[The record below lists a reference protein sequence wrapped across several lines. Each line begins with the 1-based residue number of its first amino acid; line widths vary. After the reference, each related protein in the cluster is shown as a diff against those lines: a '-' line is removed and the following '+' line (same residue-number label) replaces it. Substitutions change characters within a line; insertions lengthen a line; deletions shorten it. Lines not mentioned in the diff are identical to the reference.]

1 MIVGP
6 CTIVT
11 GGAEPRVL
19 EDAAVRVVG
28 GHVAQVGSAG
38 VLAAAHP
45 EETVWPARGALL
57 LPGLVNAH
65 AHLARH
71 LARGRALG
79 SPRDWERYDRALSA
93 NDVHWAAVAA
103 LAEGVRHGVTTVCD
117 FHRSGRCLDFS
128 LHEVIEA
135 AARVGVRVAAC
146 YGLADSD
153 PPADRR
159 AALEENLGFA
169 RDLARRREGRLDAVL
184 GVRASSLPGLER
196 LVQESFD
203 AAGEALAV
211 HVDLGLDSTPAERW
225 RGGEAWPQGTP
236 SALWAHADRAPRAL
250 VTAARERGDALSAT
264 GAGSLTALAR
274 ETALAW
280 GSDAGLNAPPLP
292 ESAPVWSGER
302 ELSELHYRRVFVSGA
317 RWASQRFG
325 ERLGVI
331 EPGAP
336 ADLIAGRLPSGDRP
350 RHRRAAGASG
360 GRDAARPGERR
371 DGRRRDRARPGDA
384 GHARRERD
392 RGPRARVRAPRVG
405 AARSLS
411 LTLPFGVRPAPA
423 SCSCR
428 DTARG

>member
-11 GGAEPRVL
+11 GGETPRVL
-19 EDAAVRVVG
+19 EEAAVRVVG
-28 GHVAQVGSAG
+28 GHVAQVGPAG

-45 EETVWPARGALL
+45 EETVWPARGALM
-57 LPGLVNAH
+57 LPGLINAH

-71 LARGRALG
+71 LARGRPIA
-79 SPRDWERYDRALSA
+79 SAREWERYERALSA
-93 NDVHWAAVAA
+93 NDVHWSAMAA

-128 LHEVIEA
+128 LLEVVDA

-153 PPADRR
+153 PAAERR

-169 RDLARRREGRLDAVL
+169 RVLARRREGRLDAVL
-184 GVRASSLPGLER
+184 GVRAASLSGLER

-203 AAGEALAV
+203 AAGATLPV
-211 HVDLGLDSTPAERW
+211 HVDLGLDTTPAERW
-225 RGGEAWPQGTP
+225 RGGASWPAGTP
-236 SALWAHADRAPRAL
+236 AALWAHADRAPRAL
-250 VTAARERGDALSAT
+250 VAAARERGDALSAT
-264 GAGSLTALAR
+264 GNGSLTALAR

-292 ESAPVWSGER
+292 ESGPAWALER
-302 ELSELHYRRVFVSGA
+302 ELAELHYRRVFVSGA
-317 RWASQRFG
+317 RWASHRFG

-336 ADLIAGRLPSGDRP
+336 ADLVLVDY
-350 RHRRAAGASG
+350 RAATPL
-360 GRDAARPGERR
+360 DAAALPAHLAAGLLRAPVCGVMVAGEIVL
-371 DGRRRDRARPGDA
+371 DQGVLVTIDENEIMYRARES
-384 GHARRERD
+384 ARRVW
-392 RGPRARVRAPRVG
+392 ARLDV
-405 AARSLS
+405 
-411 LTLPFGVRPAPA
+411 
-423 SCSCR
+423 
-428 DTARG
+428 

>member
-1 MIVGP
+1 
-6 CTIVT
+6 
-11 GGAEPRVL
+11 
-19 EDAAVRVVG
+19 
-28 GHVAQVGSAG
+28 
-38 VLAAAHP
+38 
-45 EETVWPARGALL
+45 
-57 LPGLVNAH
+57 
-65 AHLARH
+65 
-71 LARGRALG
+71 
-79 SPRDWERYDRALSA
+79 
-93 NDVHWAAVAA
+93 
-103 LAEGVRHGVTTVCD
+103 
-117 FHRSGRCLDFS
+117 
-128 LHEVIEA
+128 VIEA

-169 RDLARRREGRLDAVL
+169 RELARRREGRLDAVL

-203 AAGEALAV
+203 AAGESLAV

-250 VTAARERGDALSAT
+250 MTAARERGDALSAT
-264 GAGSLTALAR
+264 GAGNLTALAR

-292 ESAPVWSGER
+292 DSAPAWSGER
-302 ELSELHYRRVFVSGA
+302 ELAELHYRRVFVSGA

-336 ADLIAGRLPSGDRP
+336 ADLMLVDYRPATGLDGDALPA
-350 RHRRAAGASG
+350 HLAAGMLRAPVSG
-360 GRDAARPGERR
+360 VMVAGEIVLDQGTLVTIDENEIAARARECTRR
-371 DGRRRDRARPGDA
+371 VWARLEA
-384 GHARRERD
+384 
-392 RGPRARVRAPRVG
+392 
-405 AARSLS
+405 
-411 LTLPFGVRPAPA
+411 
-423 SCSCR
+423 
-428 DTARG
+428 